1 MNNSKAIL
9 KKPTKMHILDSN
21 NTYNAINYY
30 RNISFKMI
38 EERAKESKIENKR
51 PNN

>member
-30 RNISFKMI
+30 RNISFRTI
-38 EERAKESKIENKR
+38 EEREIENKR
-51 PNN
+51 LNS